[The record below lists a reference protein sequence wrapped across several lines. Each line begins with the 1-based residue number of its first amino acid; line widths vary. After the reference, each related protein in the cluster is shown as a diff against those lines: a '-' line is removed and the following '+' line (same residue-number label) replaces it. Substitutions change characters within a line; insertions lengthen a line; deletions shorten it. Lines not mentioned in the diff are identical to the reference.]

1 MSIDLA
7 TPATPGSPAGLPS
20 RRSPTARGWL
30 GQYLAGLRMI
40 VVLTVLL
47 GLAYPLAVTAIA
59 LLPGLHSKAD
69 GSVITDTSGQVIGSR
84 LIGQGF
90 VDAKGDPLPQW
101 FQSRP
106 SAAGKAGWDPT
117 SSGASNL
124 GPSNTDLVKAI
135 TDRRTAIAAFDS
147 TPGHPVDPASV
158 PADAVT
164 TSGSGLDPDI
174 SPEYAR
180 EQAYRVAKTR
190 NLDAATVL
198 ALVDRNTS
206 GRVLGFIGEPR
217 VNVLDLNL
225 AVQHLGG

>member
-7 TPATPGSPAGLPS
+7 TPATPGSPAATPS
-20 RRSPTARGWL
+20 RRTPTARGWL

-40 VVLTVLL
+40 VALTVLL
-47 GLAYPLAVTAIA
+47 GLAYPLAVTGIA
-59 LLPGLHSKAD
+59 QLPGLKHKAN
-69 GSVITDTSGQVIGSR
+69 GSIVTDASGRVIGSS

-90 VDAKGDPLPQW
+90 VDAKGDPLPEW

-124 GPSNTDLVKAI
+124 GPSNADLVK
-135 TDRRTAIAAFDS
+135 TVSDRRAAIAAFDS
-147 TPGHPVDPASV
+147 VPGHTVNAAAV

-164 TSGSGLDPDI
+164 ASGSGLDPDI

-180 EQAYRVAKTR
+180 QQAYRVAKTR
-190 NLDAATVL
+190 NLDAASVL

>member
-1 MSIDLA
+1 MSTDLIEPVP
-7 TPATPGSPAGLPS
+7 TPTGGRPARTS
-20 RRSPTARGWL
+20 WR
-30 GQYLAGLRMI
+30 QYAAGLRI
-40 VVLTVLL
+40 LLALTVVL
-47 GLAYPLAVTAIA
+47 GLVYPLTVTAVA
-59 LLPGLHSKAD
+59 QLPGLSGRAG
-69 GSVITDTSGQVIGSR
+69 GSMVTDASGRVIGSS

-90 VDAKGDPLPQW
+90 VDDKGDPLPQW

-124 GPSNTDLVKAI
+124 GPSNPDLVTTI
-135 TDRRTAIAAFDS
+135 TDRRAAIAAFDS
-147 TPGHPVDPASV
+147 VPGHTVDPASV
-158 PADAVT
+158 PPDAVT

-180 EQAYRVAKTR
+180 EQAYRVATTR
-190 NLDAATVL
+190 NLDPAEVL

-206 GRVLGFIGEPR
+206 GRILGFIGEPR

-225 AVQHLGG
+225 AVQHLSR

>member
-7 TPATPGSPAGLPS
+7 TPATPDSPAESPH
-20 RRSPTARGWL
+20 RRTPTARGWL

-40 VVLTVLL
+40 VALTVLL
-47 GLAYPLAVTAIA
+47 GLIYPLAVTGIA
-59 LLPGLHSKAD
+59 QIPGLNHQAN
-69 GSVITDTSGQVIGSR
+69 GSIVTDASGRVIGSS

-106 SAAGKAGWDPT
+106 SAAGKTGWDPT

-124 GPSNTDLVKAI
+124 GPSNPDLVKTIA
-135 TDRRTAIAAFDS
+135 DRRAAAAAFDS
-147 TPGHPVDPASV
+147 VPGHPVDPASV

-164 TSGSGLDPDI
+164 ASGSGLDPDI
-174 SPEYAR
+174 SPAYAR
-180 EQAYRVAKTR
+180 EQAYRVAKAR
-190 NLDAATVL
+190 NLDPARVL
-198 ALVDRNTS
+198 TLVDRNTS

-225 AVQHLGG
+225 ALQHLSQ

>member
-7 TPATPGSPAGLPS
+7 TPATPGSPAATGS
-20 RRSPTARGWL
+20 RRTPTARGWL

-47 GLAYPLAVTAIA
+47 GLAYPLAVTAVA
-59 LLPGLHSKAD
+59 LLPGLHSRAD
-69 GSVITDTSGQVIGSR
+69 GSIVTDASGQVIGSS

-106 SAAGKAGWDPT
+106 SAAGKTGWDPT

-124 GPSNTDLVKAI
+124 GPSNTDLVKTI

-147 TPGHPVDPASV
+147 VPGHTIEAASI
-158 PADAVT
+158 PPDAVT
-164 TSGSGLDPDI
+164 ASGSGLDPEI
-174 SPEYAR
+174 SPAYAR
-180 EQAYRVAKTR
+180 EQTYRVAKAR
-190 NLDAATVL
+190 GLDPARVHT
-198 ALVDRNTS
+198 LVDQNTS

-225 AVQHLGG
+225 ALQHLTR

>member
-7 TPATPGSPAGLPS
+7 TPATPGSPAATPS
-20 RRSPTARGWL
+20 RHTPTTRGWL

-40 VVLTVLL
+40 LALTVLV
-47 GLAYPLAVTAIA
+47 GLVYPLAVTGIA
-59 LLPGLHSKAD
+59 QLPGLKHKAN
-69 GSVITDTSGQVIGSR
+69 GSIVTDASGRVIGSS

-124 GPSNTDLVKAI
+124 GPSNADLVKTI
-135 TDRRTAIAAFDS
+135 SDRRAAIAAFDS
-147 TPGHPVDPASV
+147 VPGHTVNEGAV

-164 TSGSGLDPDI
+164 ASGSGLDPDI
-174 SPEYAR
+174 SPAYAR
-180 EQAYRVAKTR
+180 EQAYRVAKAR
-190 NLDAATVL
+190 NLDPAKVL